1 MPGADNRNP
10 RNVLIHKRGA
20 ILKHRVRT
28 AYMTQVTATV
38 SQSFLNDHAPA
49 FRHWVSG
56 FTLQTLVYGINIVLF
71 LMSLWVL
78 AIHILKGV
86 PSNRFHRHHLFQ
98 NSILLVYVT
107 GMFALSSVYMA
118 YQGIMADDMWF
129 RFLDMNGNTS
139 DTIKHFFEDRIS
151 MQRTCNAIL
160 ILVNWGTVGLLLWRC
175 LLHYKVRSVFPCQV
189 ISLPY
194 LLFASDIATGL
205 LRIIYESMS
214 TSHPARSRKWS
225 LIHWS
230 IASALYYL
238 LSLLIVARVVYHR
251 RIIGRDFGESE
262 VRHFTSYLTI
272 FYESG
277 VIVLAFSTA
286 YLVVLARFPDL
297 MYILQSTMVQ
307 IQVMLSMIIV
317 QRVAVGKAWSGK
329 TIDCILHSESRHESR
344 HEEVSTMGF
353 NPNTQLSCTQNDYT
367 SEISSDTKARHD
379 LTMEMQEVI
388 RSKV

>member
-38 SQSFLNDHAPA
+38 FQSFLNDHAPA

-78 AIHILKGV
+78 AIHILKGM

-160 ILVNWGTVGLLLWRC
+160 ILVNWGTVSLLVSSYLHETSNIRTLNPQVIQLWRC

-194 LLFASDIATGL
+194 LLFASDIGK
-205 LRIIYESMS
+205 LRK
-214 TSHPARSRKWS
+214 P
-225 LIHWS
+225 L
-230 IASALYYL
+230 
-238 LSLLIVARVVYHR
+238 RV
-251 RIIGRDFGESE
+251 S
-262 VRHFTSYLTI
+262 
-272 FYESG
+272 
-277 VIVLAFSTA
+277 
-286 YLVVLARFPDL
+286 
-297 MYILQSTMVQ
+297 
-307 IQVMLSMIIV
+307 
-317 QRVAVGKAWSGK
+317 K
-329 TIDCILHSESRHESR
+329 
-344 HEEVSTMGF
+344 
-353 NPNTQLSCTQNDYT
+353 
-367 SEISSDTKARHD
+367 SDA
-379 LTMEMQEVI
+379 
-388 RSKV
+388 